1 MKYIEMPNL
10 RLTSAYNQ
18 YQIDKNK
25 FNVNDTGH
33 LWLIV
38 KNHQSSDLVCLYM
51 QNKTK
56 LRKFELNWS
65 LKLRVNIMGKT
76 HCHSCVLSDAWFRDL
91 SESNSEFSKPN
102 LWKLLLSRNLRY
114 FKGIRFSQCFTMFYT
129 INTSPLLVST
139 FLY

>member
-1 MKYIEMPNL
+1 MPNL

-56 LRKFELNWS
+56 LRKLELN
-65 LKLRVNIMGKT
+65 LV
-76 HCHSCVLSDAWFRDL
+76 VEVA
-91 SESNSEFSKPN
+91 SK
-102 LWKLLLSRNLRY
+102 Y
-114 FKGIRFSQCFTMFYT
+114 YG
-129 INTSPLLVST
+129 
-139 FLY
+139 